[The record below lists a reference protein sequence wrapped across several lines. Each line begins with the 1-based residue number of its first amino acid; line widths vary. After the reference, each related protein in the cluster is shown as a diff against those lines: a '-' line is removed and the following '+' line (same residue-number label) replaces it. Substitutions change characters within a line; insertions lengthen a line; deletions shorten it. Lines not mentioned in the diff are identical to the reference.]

1 VVAGNFA
8 SGNAGL
14 SFYMDI
20 ICPTLAII
28 LIVIAKRREKR
39 SLPAFSSSK

>member
-8 SGNAGL
+8 QVTAVFP
-14 SFYMDI
+14 FYMDVI
-20 ICPTLAII
+20 GPTLAII

-39 SLPAFSSSK
+39 GLSAFNSSK

>member
-8 SGNAGL
+8 PDNAGL

-39 SLPAFSSSK
+39 GLSAFNSSK